1 MFSCHPIFQVVHGKI
16 FVNSIYA
23 FVHTSERELK
33 LWNWRLTKSTISA
46 TWRNYLMMMVE
57 KVLSFFYKKSFLF
70 YEKKNCKLF
79 CKWKTMKKMTEEI
92 TEVKSSIY
100 IYIYIVVCKIHK
112 WEVRST
118 KSKLLIILFLGLT
131 QSSSPYLSAFVY
143 CLVWT
148 LYLHLLLDGMV
159 VL

>member
-100 IYIYIVVCKIHK
+100 IYIVVCKIHK
-112 WEVRST
+112 WEVRSSDVVGEQ
-118 KSKLLIILFLGLT
+118 KSGLGSESACRVRFGFGDQHFGDVPLGFSGFLR
-131 QSSSPYLSAFVY
+131 
-143 CLVWT
+143 
-148 LYLHLLLDGMV
+148 
-159 VL
+159 

>member
-70 YEKKNCKLF
+70 YEKKIANFSANGRRWKKWQRKSQKLRAQ
-79 CKWKTMKKMTEEI
+79 
-92 TEVKSSIY
+92 
-100 IYIYIVVCKIHK
+100 YIYIVVCKIHK
-112 WEVRST
+112 WELRST
-118 KSKLLIILFLGLT
+118 KLLFFSWASLNLQVLI
-131 QSSSPYLSAFVY
+131 
-143 CLVWT
+143 
-148 LYLHLLLDGMV
+148 YLH
-159 VL
+159 